1 VKPTGSL
8 IAKGTLL
15 CGTLDLCDALVFS
28 YARSH
33 TPPERVLQNIA
44 FGLEGRLAYSQGWGG
59 ALLGLLIHY
68 AISFCWVAL
77 FVGLVRAVPA
87 LMREALAFGIVYG
100 LAMYAV
106 MNFWLL
112 PHTHIGRRPIVFG
125 PSLVNGVL
133 ALVVCFGV
141 VLAHLCRG
149 KGRR

>member
-1 VKPTGSL
+1 MKLMGSL

-33 TPPERVLQNIA
+33 TAPERLLQSIA
-44 FGLEGRLAYSQGWGG
+44 YGLEGRIAYSQGWAG
-59 ALLGLLIHY
+59 ALLGLAMHY

-77 FVGLVRAVPA
+77 FVLLVRAVPA

-100 LAMYAV
+100 LVMFAV
-106 MNFWLL
+106 MNFLVL
-112 PHTHIGRRPIVFG
+112 PGTHIGRRPIVFG
-125 PSLVNGVL
+125 PPLVNGVL

-141 VLAHLCRG
+141 VLSYLCRG